1 MRDRHFE
8 FYESRDILGA
18 GQGWSAN
25 MHEIVWHQAD
35 PRKGPLSRL
44 SGSPGAG
51 APRAVKVTEGNRALA
66 GGPLD

>member
-1 MRDRHFE
+1 VWDRHFK

-18 GQGWSAN
+18 DQGRPTN
-25 MHEIVWHQAD
+25 MHEMVWHQAD
-35 PRKGPLSRL
+35 PHKCPLSRL